1 MDMLISGT
9 GIYVGTSAPDQETCF
24 LTEWYCLQDLLKGL
38 ETPCPCGSRVMHGNV
53 LLFYRYFLLFDYC
66 SISLLT
72 SGLSHGCILHPLVCL
87 KE

>member
-24 LTEWYCLQDLLKGL
+24 LTEQYCLHDLLKGL
-38 ETPCPCGSRVMHGNV
+38 ETSCPRGKSSNAWRCSV
-53 LLFYRYFLLFDYC
+53 LQVFLLFDYC
-66 SISLLT
+66 SNSLLT